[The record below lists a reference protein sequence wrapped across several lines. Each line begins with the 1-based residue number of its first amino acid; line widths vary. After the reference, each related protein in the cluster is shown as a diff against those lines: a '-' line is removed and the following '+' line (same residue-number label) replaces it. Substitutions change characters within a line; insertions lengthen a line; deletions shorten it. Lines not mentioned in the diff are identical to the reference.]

1 MSNSIMKGIRVV
13 ELGTHVAIP
22 YCAREL
28 ADMGAEVIKIEP
40 PKGESYRTMGMLFQ
54 LPFTEDNNFVFTP
67 YNVNKKSLCLD
78 LKTPDGKEAL
88 LKLLGTADIFLTNTR
103 EMALEK
109 LGIGFESLK
118 EKFPGL
124 VIGSVNGYGT
134 KGPEKD
140 RPGYDAS
147 SFWSPCGAIQ
157 EWGTKGSKAFKPF
170 YGFGDTIAAAQLT
183 AGIMTAMYSREKSGK
198 GDVVR
203 VSLLATGLWNN
214 VCGMLRYQ
222 AGHKFPKSF
231 NEPIVPLDNFYLT
244 KDGKWFL
251 SSEEHWDLRCKA
263 YFELF
268 GTPELMDD
276 PNWNSMK
283 GYITNIPEKVIYF
296 EEHISQVTSEEIAKA
311 LTKVDAVFE
320 FLAETDNVCENK
332 QAWANDFLRKT
343 KTAAGTELTIANIPI
358 SFDSQGIV
366 DECTP
371 APKLGQDSI
380 VVLKELGYSEDQI
393 KALIESRSII
403 AK

>member
-54 LPFTEDNNFVFTP
+54 LPFAEDNNFVFTP

-78 LKTPDGKEAL
+78 LKTEGGKEAL
-88 LKLLGTADIFLTNTR
+88 LKLLDTADVFLTNTR

-109 LGIGFESLK
+109 LGIGFETLK
-118 EKFPGL
+118 ARFPGL

-183 AGIMTAMYSREKSGK
+183 AGIMTAMYAREKSGK

-231 NEPIVPLDNFYLT
+231 NDPIVPLDNFYLT

-263 YFELF
+263 YFDLF

-283 GYITNIPEKVIYF
+283 GYITNIPEKAKYF
-296 EEHISQVTSEEIAKA
+296 EEHIAQVTSEEITAA

-320 FLAETDNVCENK
+320 FLAETDTVCDNK

-343 KTAAGTELTIANIPI
+343 KTVAGTELTIANIPI
-358 SFDSQGIV
+358 SFDSQGII

-371 APKLGQDSI
+371 APKLGQDS
-380 VVLKELGYSEDQI
+380 VEVLKGLGYSEDQI
-393 KALIESRSII
+393 KALVDSKSVI